1 MERKILLRRKLFL
14 FVIMIIFAIV
24 IFYYSDVS
32 LIHDNLEEYRDKE
45 VSYEG
50 EIVSIE
56 SYDEEKISFVINVNK
71 ADGKEIKGRSN
82 VLINLYESDIQPWQI
97 FKAFVKFECTV
108 NTPEAASNPG
118 CFDYR
123 KHLLSRGITGKG
135 SIKEIYIEESSSGLI
150 NNLQQRLLKARYSF
164 SLSVSEESRGI
175 LMGLLFGET
184 DFLDEDIYEE
194 FRNNG
199 TAHILAVSGLHVGIL
214 YIWIKKLIGKRK
226 SLLSLA
232 VVAMILF
239 TYCFLSMWSISA
251 VRASCMIIMAVYAS
265 YRDRRYD
272 MLTAGSFIALI
283 MIVQNPYVVFN
294 TGFQM
299 SFIAVT
305 SVAFFLKRMPSG
317 IPDSIAVMISVNLGL
332 CLYQIYVFNYF
343 SLSSFAANIPVVYL
357 AGIIVPFSL
366 LRFITYYVLGNVE
379 FLEIITDSLAYVIM
393 RINEIMSF
401 DGKISWDITSPPLW
415 MVILLYICLFF
426 LASEYFEIMCLRG
439 QFKKICLIIC
449 CAAAFAA
456 FIGIKSHEPI
466 SYDDLVFVNVGQGD
480 CLHIKT
486 GNKNIMIDGGGKIDY
501 NVGKKILKPYLLKNR
516 VSNVDLAIATHLHT
530 DHFKGL
536 KELQE
541 EGMIKNMKS
550 GIAAGK
556 TFSVSE
562 DVKIETLWPLT
573 LEGDEIQDENDN
585 CSVFMVY
592 FNNFKILVTGD
603 LDEAGE
609 RKMIEFYGKEEKLK
623 ADILKV
629 GHHGSKTSTSDE
641 FLNAVSPE
649 YAVIQVGKNNYG
661 HPDIKIIEKCRK
673 RGIIVLRND
682 THGAVGFSFKEGK
695 IQHHE
700 MMENNL

>member
-1 MERKILLRRKLFL
+1 
-14 FVIMIIFAIV
+14 
-24 IFYYSDVS
+24 
-32 LIHDNLEEYRDKE
+32 
-45 VSYEG
+45 
-50 EIVSIE
+50 
-56 SYDEEKISFVINVNK
+56 
-71 ADGKEIKGRSN
+71 
-82 VLINLYESDIQPWQI
+82 
-97 FKAFVKFECTV
+97 
-108 NTPEAASNPG
+108 
-118 CFDYR
+118 
-123 KHLLSRGITGKG
+123 
-135 SIKEIYIEESSSGLI
+135 
-150 NNLQQRLLKARYSF
+150 
-164 SLSVSEESRGI
+164 
-175 LMGLLFGET
+175 
-184 DFLDEDIYEE
+184 
-194 FRNNG
+194 
-199 TAHILAVSGLHVGIL
+199 
-214 YIWIKKLIGKRK
+214 
-226 SLLSLA
+226 
-232 VVAMILF
+232 
-239 TYCFLSMWSISA
+239 
-251 VRASCMIIMAVYAS
+251 
-265 YRDRRYD
+265 
-272 MLTAGSFIALI
+272 
-283 MIVQNPYVVFN
+283 
-294 TGFQM
+294 
-299 SFIAVT
+299 
-305 SVAFFLKRMPSG
+305 
-317 IPDSIAVMISVNLGL
+317 
-332 CLYQIYVFNYF
+332 
-343 SLSSFAANIPVVYL
+343 
-357 AGIIVPFSL
+357 
-366 LRFITYYVLGNVE
+366 
-379 FLEIITDSLAYVIM
+379 
-393 RINEIMSF
+393 
-401 DGKISWDITSPPLW
+401 
-415 MVILLYICLFF
+415 
-426 LASEYFEIMCLRG
+426 
-439 QFKKICLIIC
+439 
-449 CAAAFAA
+449 
-456 FIGIKSHEPI
+456 
-466 SYDDLVFVNVGQGD
+466 
-480 CLHIKT
+480 
-486 GNKNIMIDGGGKIDY
+486 MIDGGGKIDY

-700 MMENNL
+700 MMEDNL